1 MARSRRKSGGCT
13 RGRYKEKKMGKA
25 MSVGRPKLGFRPKPK
40 PKKRVE
46 KADEKPDDQA
56 SQ

>member
-13 RGRYKEKKMGKA
+13 RGRYKEKKLGKA

-46 KADEKPDDQA
+46 KADEKPDEPA